1 MLAPGLSAAQ
11 GLLNLGPELFVQGGG
26 TMMEPATRRG
36 RREAGFTVVEGL
48 VAAAI
53 LLLIAIGLL
62 PLFARS
68 ILNNARGSDYTQ
80 ATSHATSNL
89 EDLQRL
95 PFDNNDIA
103 LAADAENAQ
112 AVRYTDANFGTGRP
126 VTEADWSATAPL
138 PGDETLWVRST
149 EVRQFGISALDDGV
163 IRDDEALPGGTAP
176 IFVQL
181 KQIEVEMASG
191 KADSA
196 IGGISPMRF
205 RLLKSF

>member
-1 MLAPGLSAAQ
+1 
-11 GLLNLGPELFVQGGG
+11 
-26 TMMEPATRRG
+26 MMEPASRRG
-36 RREAGFTVVEGL
+36 EAGFTVVEGL

-95 PFDNNDIA
+95 PFDNTDIA
-103 LAADAENAQ
+103 VAPAAQSVQ
-112 AVRYTDANFGTGRP
+112 AVRYTDAGFGTGRP
-126 VTEADWSATAPL
+126 VGKQDWSATAPP
-138 PGDETLWVRST
+138 PGETTLWVRST

-163 IRDDEALPGGTAP
+163 IKDDEALPGGTAP

-181 KQIEVEMASG
+181 KQIEVEMQSG

-196 IGGISPMRF
+196 TGGISPLRF

>member
-1 MLAPGLSAAQ
+1 
-11 GLLNLGPELFVQGGG
+11 
-26 TMMEPATRRG
+26 MMEPASRRG
-36 RREAGFTVVEGL
+36 RGEAGFTVVEGL

-95 PFDNNDIA
+95 PFDNEGIS
-103 LAADAENAQ
+103 LAAAAESGEWI
-112 AVRYTDANFGTGRP
+112 RYTDASFGTGHP
-126 VTEADWSATAPL
+126 VTEADWSATAPP
-138 PGDETLWVRST
+138 PGEERLWVRDT
-149 EVRQFGISALDDGV
+149 EVRQYGISALDDGV
-163 IRDDEALPGGTAP
+163 ITEDEALPGGTAP

-181 KQIEVEMASG
+181 KQIEVEMQSG

-196 IGGISPMRF
+196 MGGISPLRF